1 MKKNEKLLD
10 TIGKIDES
18 LIPDLAPRKKHSKVI
33 LLSSIAVVCAA
44 ALLLLTL
51 FPPKILQNLRGKNS
65 QTESLA
71 AAKLLASPNYPKMA
85 AYPDESKYSD
95 WDLFQKVDKAWRDSR
110 SALQDQ
116 PTGYQTG
123 YNTFFSESI
132 RTLADPKS
140 SENFVFSPISLYL
153 ALSMTAE
160 VTDGQSRQQILDAL
174 HQSDIETLRAN
185 AKALF
190 EANYIDDGVGKCLL
204 ANSLWTNSKC
214 AYNQKTM
221 DRLADTYYA
230 SAFTGDPTSPQYT
243 SLFRSW
249 INNQTDG
256 LLSEYVDQIE
266 LDPQTILAL
275 ASTVNYSGKWADPFD
290 ETSTK
295 PSTFHAPNADITCDF
310 LKRSMETTFFRGE
323 NFDSVCLNMTENGYM
338 RLILPNEG
346 TTAAD
351 LLSDEECMNYLLNKN
366 IVPNK
371 FMTVNLSLPKFDVSS
386 SLKLKEG
393 IEKLGVTD
401 IFDDS
406 RSNFTP
412 LGDDLS
418 GLYVSQAEQDV
429 RVMID
434 EEGCKA
440 AAVTVMGVCGS
451 ALPPDD
457 KIDLTFDRP
466 FLFEIVSSTGTPLFI
481 GIVNTPEA

>member
-1 MKKNEKLLD
+1 MNKNEKLLD

-44 ALLLLTL
+44 ALLLVTL
-51 FPPKILQNLRGKNS
+51 FPPKILQNLPGKNES
-65 QTESLA
+65 TESFA
-71 AAKLLASPNYPKMA
+71 AVKLLASPNYPKMA
-85 AYPDESKYSD
+85 AYPDESKYTD
-95 WDLFQKVDKAWRDSR
+95 WDMFQNAESAWRDSR

-116 PTGYQTG
+116 HTGYQTG
-123 YNTFFSESI
+123 YNTFFAESI
-132 RTLADPKS
+132 RTLLDPNTS
-140 SENFVFSPISLYL
+140 DNFVFSPLSMYL

-174 HQSDIETLRAN
+174 HQSDIDSLRSN

-214 AYNQKTM
+214 AYNQDTL
-221 DRLADTYYA
+221 DRLANTYYA
-230 SAFTGDPTSPQYT
+230 SAFSGDPASPQYS

-249 INNQTDG
+249 VNNQTDG
-256 LLSEYVDQIE
+256 LLSDHVDQMQ
-266 LDPQTILAL
+266 LDPQTVLAL
-275 ASTVNYSGKWADPFD
+275 VSTVNYSGKWVDSFD
-290 ETSTK
+290 ETATQ
-295 PSTFHAPNADITCDF
+295 PSTFHTPDTDITCDF
-310 LKRSMETTFFRGE
+310 LNRSLNTTLFRGE
-323 NFDSVCLNMTENGYM
+323 NFDSVCLDMTENGYM

-346 TTAAD
+346 TTPAE

-366 IVPNK
+366 NVPNK
-371 FMTVNLSLPKFDVSS
+371 HLTVNLSLPKFDVSS
-386 SLKLKEG
+386 SLKLREG
-393 IEKLGVTD
+393 MEKLGVTD
-401 IFDDS
+401 IFDAS
-406 RSNFTP
+406 RSNFTS
-412 LGDDLS
+412 LGNDLS
-418 GLYVSQAEQDV
+418 GLFVSQAEQDV

-440 AAVTVMGVCGS
+440 AAVTVMGICGS
-451 ALPPDD
+451 AMLPDD